1 MNISDQSTRYRFVI
15 AGLLIWANF
24 AFGLNFVSMAP
35 ILPIISD
42 DYGISHTLA
51 GLLIAVIFII
61 EGIFGLPGGI
71 IVGWLGQRRAYTISL
86 FMMGTA
92 TLTALSPSFEG
103 LMALRVVYSLGIALF
118 FPATAPLIMQWFQ
131 PKVIPLVYGVGTSSI
146 MVGFAVSG
154 ILVAPM
160 SDIIGWETVLGAF
173 GAVGL
178 GVAVA
183 WVFLGKT
190 QASAQSTP
198 SKPTLVW
205 GEIWTVV
212 RNRTIILVTTAE
224 AAVFTMYF
232 GLASWLPT
240 FYEETR
246 GWSLTQGG
254 LIISILPLVGIFA
267 VILGGSLPM
276 KIESKRLF
284 FIVPGVMVG
293 LGSMGTFLV
302 DNTVITYLSAV
313 VLGLGAYMFVPLAL
327 TMPMQIPGMTPQRI
341 ALFWGW
347 QLTVVGI
354 GEFIAPLTIGAMKDA
369 FGTFIPGFLVFA
381 ALGCW
386 LFFAGILLPKS
397 SAPEAPDADPSATVS
412 PVQEEPA
419 D

>member
-1 MNISDQSTRYRFVI
+1 M
-15 AGLLIWANF
+15 
-24 AFGLNFVSMAP
+24 
-35 ILPIISD
+35 
-42 DYGISHTLA
+42 
-51 GLLIAVIFII
+51 
-61 EGIFGLPGGI
+61 
-71 IVGWLGQRRAYTISL
+71 
-86 FMMGTA
+86 
-92 TLTALSPSFEG
+92 
-103 LMALRVVYSLGIALF
+103 
-118 FPATAPLIMQWFQ
+118 
-131 PKVIPLVYGVGTSSI
+131 
-146 MVGFAVSG
+146 
-154 ILVAPM
+154 
-160 SDIIGWETVLGAF
+160 
-173 GAVGL
+173 
-178 GVAVA
+178 AVA

-190 QASAQSTP
+190 QGSAQSTP

-302 DNTVITYLSAV
+302 DNTAVTYLSAV

-347 QLTVVGI
+347 QLTVVGA
-354 GEFIAPLTIGAMKDA
+354 GEFIAPLAIGAMKDA
-369 FGTFIPGFLVFA
+369 SGTFIPGFLIFA

-397 SAPEAPDADPSATVS
+397 NTREAQEGADPPATVR

-419 D
+419 N